1 MSYNIFNY
9 NNKDDIFYIFV
20 VKYMFN
26 IKINTMRKKTFL
38 TLLVAFCMF
47 SCTNQ
52 LLDGD
57 LNKSDSNEEPIASS
71 KLSTQQAK
79 AYASM
84 FSSYLDEND
93 SPDAKSRSVLNKEK
107 ELDNI
112 DYLIENGDT
121 LLYSFNYKN
130 NEGFIIIAGDN
141 SSFPI
146 VAHSKE
152 GNLRF
157 STLDKDNPLNL
168 FVSSYKNRVKKDIK
182 DSDIYDNEYYE
193 NWKDL
198 GHEGY
203 EYEIIPTNNEPVFVE
218 SRGRRENSTGK
229 ASIYP
234 YTGKDLN
241 YWCQEGGY
249 NYYANSGTPI
259 GCPAIAIGMLLY
271 DTSER
276 ILGNSTST
284 YPSFGYYD
292 MYDIKSTT
300 GPTDTAL
307 KLRQI
312 ADNIP
317 SYSYTVNGS
326 GASPQN
332 VLAGLKRL
340 GYKNAQLVSYNFETL
355 YNNLSFKGYN
365 YFGEET
371 TFNRGVLIAAYQN
384 QYGGGHIW
392 FCDGYYEQS
401 YTVTKKFMGIKIK
414 SWKEYDDRLYMNWGW
429 GANGGNGWYC
439 ATDDIWTS
447 LEGNSNINL
456 KYNAKMYINL
466 GNYENPQYY

>member
-1 MSYNIFNY
+1 
-9 NNKDDIFYIFV
+9 
-20 VKYMFN
+20 
-26 IKINTMRKKTFL
+26 MRRISFL
-38 TLLVAFCMF
+38 ALLATLCMF
-47 SCTNQ
+47 SCTDNM
-52 LLDGD
+52 LDGD
-57 LNKSDSNEEPIASS
+57 LSINNSNQEPITSL
-71 KLSTQQAK
+71 KLSAQQAK
-79 AYASM
+79 TYASM

-93 SPDAKSRSVLNKEK
+93 TPDAKSRSILNREK
-107 ELDNI
+107 VLDNI

-130 NEGFIIIAGDN
+130 NEGFIVIAADN

-146 VAHSKE
+146 IAHSKE

-157 STLDKDNPLNL
+157 STLDKNNPLTL
-168 FVSSYKNRVKKDIK
+168 FISSYKNRVKQSINEGDI
-182 DSDIYDNEYYE
+182 SNNQYYE

-198 GHEGY
+198 GQEGY
-203 EYEIIPTNNEPVFVE
+203 EYEIVPTNDEPIFVE

-249 NYYANSGTPI
+249 NYYADPDTPI

-292 MYDIKSTT
+292 MYDIKATT
-300 GPTDTAL
+300 GPTDTAK

-312 ADNIP
+312 ADSIP
-317 SYSYTVNGS
+317 DYIFQPINKGGS
-326 GASPQN
+326 GASPSGI
-332 VLAGLKRL
+332 LIGLHKI
-340 GYKNAQLVSYNFETL
+340 GYKHAQLVSYNFETL
-355 YNNLSFKGYN
+355 YSNLSFKGYN

-371 TFNRGVLIAAYQN
+371 TFNRGVLIGAYGP
-384 QYGGGHIW
+384 YGGGHIW

-401 YTVTKKFMGIKIK
+401 YTVTKKFLGIKIK

-429 GANGGNGWYC
+429 GPEGGNGWYC
-439 ATDDIWTS
+439 ATDNVWTS
-447 LEGNSNINL
+447 LEGNPDVGY
-456 KYNAKMYINL
+456 KYSPQMYINL
-466 GNYENPQYY
+466 NFYENPQYY